1 MLSPEQKRVN
11 GWHQAAV
18 TLLVSVAIVSLIEG
32 QALDSVMRFR
42 DERSWDRQCRPLNA
56 TLCAQ
61 QIVCG
66 WEDNECG
73 VRTHPARNTM
83 FISMAILGAV
93 LLVGIV
99 ARLYGNSMG
108 TLWIQMSF
116 ASITYVCLFVAW
128 AYDSGVALI
137 FAFAGMLLGLLVHS
151 CFMDTVQARVRYRT
165 EWSNET
171 PSPSPRVVA
180 TDYVPE
186 PREEFELSDV

>member
-18 TLLVSVAIVSLIEG
+18 TLLVSVAIVSFIEG

-83 FISMAILGAV
+83 IACLCILGV
-93 LLVGIV
+93 VMLVGV
-99 ARLYGNSMG
+99 GASLMGNSMG
-108 TLWIQMSF
+108 TLWLQSSF

-128 AYDSGVALI
+128 AYDSDTGLI
-137 FAFAGMLLGLLVHS
+137 FAFLGMLLGLLVHS
-151 CFMDTVQARVRYRT
+151 FFVDTIRARLRYRT
-165 EWSNET
+165 DWPDET
-171 PSPSPRVVA
+171 APPTSQVVV
-180 TDYVPE
+180 TDVPE
-186 PREEFELSDV
+186 QREEFELSDV